1 MVSLISLAGTE
12 PHAMASLISL
22 DGTELHAMVFYSNLT
37 LFKYSTAHAE
47 CSRGP
52 SNTQAKME
60 GMLTLN
66 YALPTLAPVCC
77 ALSACVYTSYMT

>member
-1 MVSLISLAGTE
+1 MPGLGSCDGFLSSLAGTK
-12 PHAMASLISL
+12 LY
-22 DGTELHAMVFYSNLT
+22 AMVSFSTLT
-37 LFKYSTAHAE
+37 LSKYSTAHAG

-52 SNTQAKME
+52 SDTQAKME

-77 ALSACVYTSYMT
+77 ALSACAYTIT

>member
-12 PHAMASLISL
+12 LHAMASLISL
-22 DGTELHAMVFYSNLT
+22 AGTERHAMVFYSNLT
-37 LFKYSTAHAE
+37 MSKYSTAPAE

-52 SNTQAKME
+52 SDTQAKME

-77 ALSACVYTSYMT
+77 ALSACADTIT